1 MSITDPEINKWSFY
15 IRFKISE
22 PLGIDQNSIKLLDDF
37 YIESDSELPL
47 KSSKILKLKNSKP
60 LIYRDIC
67 EVSKKVEQALLL
79 AFNEI
84 GIGIAY
90 AENLYS
96 LKIIDKLNNDV
107 MNSLIKAHTTYNND
121 YYERP
126 LIHLANK
133 FGVVLFD
140 SESLEWDSNVSQEN
154 EPRKAQDIED
164 VFSKCFHQ
172 VNQIDLFD
180 EKFKKIEIATNI
192 LSTSLFD
199 DSLIN
204 RIILSMTSIEVL
216 SNKISRPETEIK
228 VIDRLIEKLHAMPD
242 VNNQIKESLTKSIV
256 SIKNQSISKSCKLL
270 IKQLL
275 GKKEAEKFYQLYEFR
290 SQIVH
295 AGVLKDNKEMYKIY
309 IDSYVLAKKVLE
321 AYIIR
326 NN

>member
-22 PLGIDQNSIKLLDDF
+22 PLGIDQKSIKFLDDF

-60 LIYRDIC
+60 LIYREIY
-67 EVSKKVEQALLL
+67 EVSKKVEQALFL
-79 AFNEI
+79 AFTEI

-90 AENLYS
+90 AENLFS
-96 LKIIDKLNNDV
+96 IKIIDQLNNEV
-107 MNSLIKAHTTYNND
+107 MNSFIKAHTTYNNT

-140 SESLEWDSNVSQEN
+140 SESQEWDSNVSQEN
-154 EPRKAQDIED
+154 EPRKVQDIKD
-164 VFSKCFHQ
+164 FFSKYFHQ
-172 VNQIDLFD
+172 VNKTDLVD
-180 EKFKKIEIATNI
+180 EKFKKIAIATNI

-228 VIDRLIEKLHAMPD
+228 VIDRLIEELHAMPD
-242 VNNQIKESLTKSIV
+242 VNSQIKESLAKSIV

-270 IKQLL
+270 VKQLL
-275 GKKEAEKFYQLYEFR
+275 NKKEANKFYQLYEFR

-295 AGVLKDNKEMYKIY
+295 AGVLKDNNELYEIY
-309 IDSYVLAKKVLE
+309 TDSYVLAKKVLE
-321 AYIIR
+321 AYIIHH
-326 NN
+326 N